1 MLKRLRPTITLPLS
15 HLACESSLTLAK
27 CHGLRVLAFVCL
39 MHSHTGPLLNWLTD
53 ALPRAHRYH
62 PDLGYV
68 GDGPPESEAEAEV
81 FARRAHNPEQVNA
94 TCGLRC
100 LYMSLRGIDLRH
112 ARYTMMQEIASR
124 SPLASSH
131 PRKTPRSL
139 TAATDFAASVADAVK
154 ADATGEAARE
164 RTQNLTLQAAMTA
177 NGQLLNHLKNAIVSL
192 DSVGESSASDARD
205 YEYASTLARVQA
217 DLRFALSHRKKLEEM
232 ALAAAATA
240 GAARETAAEFS
251 AQVIDAGIAE
261 AEAMV
266 LEAARTCSSTRIISS
281 SSSLSRVFSEAT
293 RSSSRASC

>member
-1 MLKRLRPTITLPLS
+1 
-15 HLACESSLTLAK
+15 
-27 CHGLRVLAFVCL
+27 
-39 MHSHTGPLLNWLTD
+39 
-53 ALPRAHRYH
+53 
-62 PDLGYV
+62 
-68 GDGPPESEAEAEV
+68 
-81 FARRAHNPEQVNA
+81 
-94 TCGLRC
+94 
-100 LYMSLRGIDLRH
+100 
-112 ARYTMMQEIASR
+112 MQEIA

-131 PRKTPRSL
+131 PRKAPRSL

-177 NGQLLNHLKNAIVSL
+177 NGQLLDHLKNAIVSL

-240 GAARETAAEFS
+240 GAAQETAAEFS